1 MKRYQMSESLPVGLL
16 LALAGGILD
25 SYTYLNRGQV
35 FATAETGNL
44 VLLGIHLAQG
54 ELGRVLSCLFPILA
68 FALGVLTTEG
78 LRRRLSS
85 GRVHWRQPILAAE
98 CLVILVVS
106 FLPQGDLD
114 ALANVLIAFT
124 SAIQIESFRKFA
136 GCGCATTMCTGNL
149 RSGTE
154 HLFRWLHHREGTSG
168 RSAPQRTAHPPLW
181 DADGPGRLPAPPAL
195 SGADVPAAGPH
206 IAKWESGPHPAGGA
220 AHSITLP
227 PERGT
232 TLRPAGSGRSRER
245 FCHNRP

>member
-106 FLPQGDLD
+106 FLPQG
-114 ALANVLIAFT
+114 
-124 SAIQIESFRKFA
+124 
-136 GCGCATTMCTGNL
+136 
-149 RSGTE
+149 RSGRPGQCAHRLYQRHPDRE
-154 HLFRWLHHREGTSG
+154 FPKICRLRMRHHHVHRQPEE
-168 RSAPQRTAHPPLW
+168 RHRAPVPL
-181 DADGPGRLPAPPAL
+181 APP
-195 SGADVPAAGPH
+195 P
-206 IAKWESGPHPAGGA
+206 
-220 AHSITLP
+220 
-227 PERGT
+227 
-232 TLRPAGSGRSRER
+232 
-245 FCHNRP
+245 

>member
-149 RSGTE
+149 RSGC
-154 HLFRWLHHREGTSG
+154 LLYTS
-168 RSAPQRTAHPPLW
+168 RC
-181 DADGPGRLPAPPAL
+181 
-195 SGADVPAAGPH
+195 V
-206 IAKWESGPHPAGGA
+206 
-220 AHSITLP
+220 
-227 PERGT
+227 
-232 TLRPAGSGRSRER
+232 
-245 FCHNRP
+245 

>member
-68 FALGVLTTEG
+68 FALVVLTTEG

-168 RSAPQRTAHPPLW
+168 RSALVYYGLILSFVAGAVLSGLLTPLFGTRTVLAACLPLLLSL
-181 DADGPGRLPAPPAL
+181 ALMFRLPDP
-195 SGADVPAAGPH
+195 
-206 IAKWESGPHPAGGA
+206 
-220 AHSITLP
+220 T
-227 PERGT
+227 
-232 TLRPAGSGRSRER
+232 
-245 FCHNRP
+245 

>member
-78 LRRRLSS
+78 LRRRLRS

-149 RSGTE
+149 RSATERLCRYAAQRRREDLRAGLQYAGILLFFVAGAAGGT
-154 HLFRWLHHREGTSG
+154 LL
-168 RSAPQRTAHPPLW
+168 
-181 DADGPGRLPAPPAL
+181 GRLLGVRAAL
-195 SGADVPAAGPH
+195 AGCVLLAA
-206 IAKWESGPHPAGGA
+206 AFVLLFAE
-220 AHSITLP
+220 
-227 PERGT
+227 EREE
-232 TLRPAGSGRSRER
+232 A
-245 FCHNRP
+245 

>member
-106 FLPQGDLD
+106 FLPHT
-114 ALANVLIAFT
+114 ASRA
-124 SAIQIESFRKFA
+124 
-136 GCGCATTMCTGNL
+136 
-149 RSGTE
+149 
-154 HLFRWLHHREGTSG
+154 
-168 RSAPQRTAHPPLW
+168 AHPP
-181 DADGPGRLPAPPAL
+181 PSQCRPR
-195 SGADVPAAGPH
+195 PH
-206 IAKWESGPHPAGGA
+206 
-220 AHSITLP
+220 
-227 PERGT
+227 R
-232 TLRPAGSGRSRER
+232 REHR
-245 FCHNRP
+245 VRRR

>member
-149 RSGTE
+149 RSATE
-154 HLFRWLHHREGTSG
+154 RLCRYAAQRRREDLRAGLQYAGILLFFV
-168 RSAPQRTAHPPLW
+168 A
-181 DADGPGRLPAPPAL
+181 
-195 SGADVPAAGPH
+195 GA
-206 IAKWESGPHPAGGA
+206 AGGA
-220 AHSITLP
+220 LLGRLLGVRAALAGCVLLAAAFVLLFAE
-227 PERGT
+227 EREE
-232 TLRPAGSGRSRER
+232 A
-245 FCHNRP
+245 

>member
-106 FLPQGDLD
+106 FCPRE
-114 ALANVLIAFT
+114 IWT
-124 SAIQIESFRKFA
+124 PWP
-136 GCGCATTMCTGNL
+136 MC
-149 RSGTE
+149 S
-154 HLFRWLHHREGTSG
+154 S
-168 RSAPQRTAHPPLW
+168 P
-181 DADGPGRLPAPPAL
+181 LPAP
-195 SGADVPAAGPH
+195 S
-206 IAKWESGPHPAGGA
+206 
-220 AHSITLP
+220 
-227 PERGT
+227 
-232 TLRPAGSGRSRER
+232 RSRVSENLQAADAPPP
-245 FCHNRP
+245 CAPAT

>member
-149 RSGTE
+149 RSGIEALCTFLHSRDRAALQKAGAYFAVIGFFTLGAGLGAVLTRVWHE
-154 HLFRWLHHREGTSG
+154 RTIWLSCALLAVSFLLMFRQG
-168 RSAPQRTAHPPLW
+168 
-181 DADGPGRLPAPPAL
+181 
-195 SGADVPAAGPH
+195 
-206 IAKWESGPHPAGGA
+206 ESQA
-220 AHSITLP
+220 
-227 PERGT
+227 E
-232 TLRPAGSGRSRER
+232 
-245 FCHNRP
+245 

>member
-106 FLPQGDLD
+106 FLFSVLEKGSSVVQSQMGLSSDCAAVLQGIILFFI
-114 ALANVLIAFT
+114 LASEFLVRYSFVL
-124 SAIQIESFRKFA
+124 RKKEK
-136 GCGCATTMCTGNL
+136 
-149 RSGTE
+149 S
-154 HLFRWLHHREGTSG
+154 
-168 RSAPQRTAHPPLW
+168 
-181 DADGPGRLPAPPAL
+181 PAP
-195 SGADVPAAGPH
+195 AAKKE
-206 IAKWESGPHPAGGA
+206 AV
-220 AHSITLP
+220 
-227 PERGT
+227 
-232 TLRPAGSGRSRER
+232 
-245 FCHNRP
+245 

>member
-68 FALGVLTTEG
+68 FALGVLPTEG

-98 CLVILVVS
+98 CLVILVAS

-149 RSGTE
+149 RSGIEALCTFLHSRDRAALQKAGAYFAVIGFFTLGAGLGAVLTRVWHE
-154 HLFRWLHHREGTSG
+154 RTIWLSCALLAVSFLLMFRQG
-168 RSAPQRTAHPPLW
+168 
-181 DADGPGRLPAPPAL
+181 
-195 SGADVPAAGPH
+195 
-206 IAKWESGPHPAGGA
+206 ESQA
-220 AHSITLP
+220 
-227 PERGT
+227 E
-232 TLRPAGSGRSRER
+232 
-245 FCHNRP
+245 

>member
-85 GRVHWRQPILAAE
+85 GRVHWRQPIP
-98 CLVILVVS
+98 VS
-106 FLPQGDLD
+106 Y
-114 ALANVLIAFT
+114 T
-124 SAIQIESFRKFA
+124 
-136 GCGCATTMCTGNL
+136 
-149 RSGTE
+149 
-154 HLFRWLHHREGTSG
+154 HL
-168 RSAPQRTAHPPLW
+168 
-181 DADGPGRLPAPPAL
+181 
-195 SGADVPAAGPH
+195 
-206 IAKWESGPHPAGGA
+206 
-220 AHSITLP
+220 TLP
-227 PERGT
+227 T
-232 TLRPAGSGRSRER
+232 IA
-245 FCHNRP
+245 

>member
-16 LALAGGILD
+16 LALAGGVLD

-149 RSGTE
+149 RSATE
-154 HLFRWLHHREGTSG
+154 NLYRYRSTGERELLRSSLEYFGIILSFIIGAAAGALVTS
-168 RSAPQRTAHPPLW
+168 
-181 DADGPGRLPAPPAL
+181 AL
-195 SGADVPAAGPH
+195 SIKAALIPAALL
-206 IAKWESGPHPAGGA
+206 A
-220 AHSITLP
+220 AVFVLMF
-227 PERGT
+227 
-232 TLRPAGSGRSRER
+232 REKV
-245 FCHNRP
+245 

>member
-114 ALANVLIAFT
+114 ALANV
-124 SAIQIESFRKFA
+124 
-136 GCGCATTMCTGNL
+136 
-149 RSGTE
+149 
-154 HLFRWLHHREGTSG
+154 
-168 RSAPQRTAHPPLW
+168 
-181 DADGPGRLPAPPAL
+181 
-195 SGADVPAAGPH
+195 
-206 IAKWESGPHPAGGA
+206 
-220 AHSITLP
+220 
-227 PERGT
+227 
-232 TLRPAGSGRSRER
+232 
-245 FCHNRP
+245 

>member
-1 MKRYQMSESLPVGLL
+1 MRHDYQRSESFRATAM
-16 LALAGGILD
+16 LAVAGGFLD
-25 SYTYLNRGQV
+25 AYTYLCRGQV
-35 FATAETGNL
+35 FANAQTGNM
-44 VLLGIHLAQG
+44 VLLAVRLAEGSWAQAFHY
-54 ELGRVLSCLFPILA
+54 LMPILA

-168 RSAPQRTAHPPLW
+168 RSALVYYGLILSFVTGAVLSGLLTPLFGTRTVLTACLPLLLSL
-181 DADGPGRLPAPPAL
+181 ALMFRLPDP
-195 SGADVPAAGPH
+195 
-206 IAKWESGPHPAGGA
+206 
-220 AHSITLP
+220 T
-227 PERGT
+227 
-232 TLRPAGSGRSRER
+232 
-245 FCHNRP
+245 

>member
-154 HLFRWLHHREGTSG
+154 HLFFWLSHRERDALNKVGLYYGLILSFVTGAVLSGLLSHWLHN
-168 RSAPQRTAHPPLW
+168 QTALAAILPL
-181 DADGPGRLPAPPAL
+181 L
-195 SGADVPAAGPH
+195 
-206 IAKWESGPHPAGGA
+206 IAFGMMF
-220 AHSITLP
+220 
-227 PERGT
+227 
-232 TLRPAGSGRSRER
+232 RER
-245 FCHNRP
+245 AQREE

>member
-149 RSGTE
+149 RSAADNLYAG
-154 HLFRWLHHREGTSG
+154 LALH
-168 RSAPQRTAHPPLW
+168 
-181 DADGPGRLPAPPAL
+181 DAPAL
-195 SGADVPAAGPH
+195 LRASRYLSVVLVFVLGAVAG
-206 IAKWESGPHPAGGA
+206 AFLTQALAEKAVLLC
-220 AHSITLP
+220 TLP
-227 PERGT
+227 LLAAFGVMFLPTGEAA
-232 TLRPAGSGRSRER
+232 P
-245 FCHNRP
+245 

>member
-114 ALANVLIAFT
+114 ALGEGRKTEAQKAMFEMPLGALATYGVMGGEQLDHMIAELNG
-124 SAIQIESFRKFA
+124 Q
-136 GCGCATTMCTGNL
+136 G
-149 RSGTE
+149 
-154 HLFRWLHHREGTSG
+154 
-168 RSAPQRTAHPPLW
+168 
-181 DADGPGRLPAPPAL
+181 
-195 SGADVPAAGPH
+195 
-206 IAKWESGPHPAGGA
+206 
-220 AHSITLP
+220 
-227 PERGT
+227 
-232 TLRPAGSGRSRER
+232 
-245 FCHNRP
+245 

>member
-154 HLFRWLHHREGTSG
+154 RLYQFLRSG
-168 RSAPQRTAHPPLW
+168 NPEQR
-181 DADGPGRLPAPPAL
+181 RQ
-195 SGADVPAAGPH
+195 AGQYYG
-206 IAKWESGPHPAGGA
+206 IILCFILGA
-220 AHSITLP
+220 ALGAWVSSLLA
-227 PERGT
+227 ERAVLIACVLLLAAFLMMFWNMEDPCAEEAEG
-232 TLRPAGSGRSRER
+232 SREKTR
-245 FCHNRP
+245 